1 MGVHH
6 SEETIANL
14 LARVPQATGRTC
26 TEWFNAIDD
35 GPSFTRFDE
44 RVHWLQDEH
53 SLPHGMA
60 VAISHEYD
68 RQRLVRRSS

>member
-14 LARVPQATGRTC
+14 SARVPQATGRETK
-26 TEWFNAIDD
+26 EWFRAIDD
-35 GPSFTRFDE
+35 GPAFARSDE

-53 SLPHGMA
+53 SFPHGMA

-68 RQRLVRRSS
+68 KQRAARRSS